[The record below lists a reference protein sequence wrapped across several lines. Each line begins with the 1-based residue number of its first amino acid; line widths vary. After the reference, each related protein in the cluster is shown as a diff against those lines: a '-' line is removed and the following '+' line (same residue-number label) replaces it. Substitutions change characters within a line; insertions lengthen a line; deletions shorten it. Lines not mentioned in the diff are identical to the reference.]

1 MLSRRCYMLS
11 GKNRGPQSWEVK
23 SLHCCPMHAPALKL
37 VQVTCEEWSHES
49 WKTTFSQSNP
59 RALFHVVNWNIAH
72 GKLTIAI
79 TVAAVHGVF
88 ATVCIGSATI
98 FIPLHMHSAGLTVFV
113 GSFHNSRFGQFQF
126 TKFFGKLVTR
136 LSTLFA
142 QSVFCAEVTQILALL
157 TEKAYMICFRLA

>member
-1 MLSRRCYMLS
+1 
-11 GKNRGPQSWEVK
+11 
-23 SLHCCPMHAPALKL
+23 MHAPALEL
-37 VQVTCEEWSHES
+37 VQVTCEEWCHKS

-88 ATVCIGSATI
+88 APVCIGSATF
-98 FIPLHMHSAGLTVFV
+98 FIPLHMHAAGLTVFV
-113 GSFHNSRFGQFQF
+113 GSFHNSRFGHFQF
-126 TKFFGKLVTR
+126 TKFFGKSVTW

-142 QSVFCAEVTQILALL
+142 QSVLCVGGIKILAPVAKKSLYYL
-157 TEKAYMICFRLA
+157 FSLCISEWRF